1 MTPNERKL
9 AGLCPLNAKEV
20 TRLVTIDYIVCNESD
35 VFMASHGGNMGCP
48 IQGHRAYEGHK
59 NLITP
64 NKRQMLPYFLNK
76 TMTET
81 ESEKMM
87 KKFHRQSLGQRE
99 IRVSKAV
106 RDVTKYPVPECMC
119 INNQTTRTI

>member
-1 MTPNERKL
+1 GISWRKHGLPNSGTHTHTLFWWSIKC
-9 AGLCPLNAKEV
+9 LCLHILKAKV
-20 TRLVTIDYIVCNESD
+20 LKTNL
-35 VFMASHGGNMGCP
+35 P
-48 IQGHRAYEGHK
+48 QGHRAYEGHK
-59 NLITP
+59 KLITP

-119 INNQTTRTI
+119 INNQTTHTI

>member
-1 MTPNERKL
+1 M
-9 AGLCPLNAKEV
+9 AA
-20 TRLVTIDYIVCNESD
+20 IDYIVCKESD
-35 VFMASHGGNMGCP
+35 VFMASHGGNMGCA

-59 NLITP
+59 KLITP

-87 KKFHRQSLGQRE
+87 KKFHSQSLGQRE
-99 IRVSKAV
+99 IRVSKAG

-119 INNQTTRTI
+119 INNQTTHTI

>member
-1 MTPNERKL
+1 MNSPFAKL
-9 AGLCPLNAKEV
+9 ASIMAA
-20 TRLVTIDYIVCNESD
+20 IDYIVCNESD

-59 NLITP
+59 KLITP

-119 INNQTTRTI
+119 INNQTTHTI